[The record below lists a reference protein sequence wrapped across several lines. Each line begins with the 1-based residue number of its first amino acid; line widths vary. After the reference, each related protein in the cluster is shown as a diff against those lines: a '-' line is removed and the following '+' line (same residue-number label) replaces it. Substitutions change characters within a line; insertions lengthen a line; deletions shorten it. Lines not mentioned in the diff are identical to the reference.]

1 MHQAITHACTH
12 SRLTVKLVNKAD
24 AAREVAAHLGSLG
37 QFRFFVLL
45 SIFTLNRVSTS
56 KSIHFLCGSELYRF
70 EEGIKMNCPSP
81 VILCGQESKGSTDKA
96 NERRETTMWA
106 TRVLRMAVK
115 KTTTGIVGLPVNA
128 NARQD
133 LIKIY
138 QKTLQ
143 EVKVR

>member
-1 MHQAITHACTH
+1 
-12 SRLTVKLVNKAD
+12 
-24 AAREVAAHLGSLG
+24 
-37 QFRFFVLL
+37 
-45 SIFTLNRVSTS
+45 
-56 KSIHFLCGSELYRF
+56 
-70 EEGIKMNCPSP
+70 
-81 VILCGQESKGSTDKA
+81 
-96 NERRETTMWA
+96 MWA

-143 EVKVR
+143 EVKVRAQLHASLK